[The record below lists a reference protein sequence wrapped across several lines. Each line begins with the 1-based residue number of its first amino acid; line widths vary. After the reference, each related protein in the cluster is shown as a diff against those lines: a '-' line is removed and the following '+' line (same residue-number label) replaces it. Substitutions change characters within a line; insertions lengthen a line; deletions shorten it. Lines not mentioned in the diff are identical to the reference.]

1 MWRVGAALPQTSIM
15 AVAFDGGVVL
25 GADSRTTTGTY
36 IANRVS
42 DKITPMTESI
52 FCCRSGS
59 AADTQAISDY
69 VRYVLD
75 RRWTRLCA
83 AVKPQSISC
92 LACKNSSFD
101 GGWGCLSCG
110 GRGSLSLPFLR
121 LTPLF
126 LASLLHAYVFF
137 LCRYYLDMHVI
148 EMGTPPLVKTAARLF
163 RELCYSNKSQLM
175 AGIICAGWDSAK
187 GGQVRARGWSMVGV
201 LFGRRLR
208 AGGVSVSSVF

>member
-1 MWRVGAALPQTSIM
+1 MGA
-15 AVAFDGGVVL
+15 
-25 GADSRTTTGTY
+25 
-36 IANRVS
+36 
-42 DKITPMTESI
+42 
-52 FCCRSGS
+52 
-59 AADTQAISDY
+59 
-69 VRYVLD
+69 
-75 RRWTRLCA
+75 
-83 AVKPQSISC
+83 
-92 LACKNSSFD
+92 
-101 GGWGCLSCG
+101 
-110 GRGSLSLPFLR
+110 RGSLSLPFLR

-126 LASLLHAYVFF
+126 LASLLHAHAFF

-187 GGQVRARGWSMVGV
+187 GGQVRARGWSIVGV